1 MRHTGLKPHA
11 VESLVMAG
19 AFDAITPNRRQA
31 LWEAGLHPRPGGNG
45 QAVLPASMDASVPR
59 LADFTDAEK
68 MAAEYAVMGIYP
80 RGHLMEFVRP
90 TLAPEVLTC
99 AEVERLDDGAP
110 VLVAGW
116 PVARQHPKGRDG
128 TIFVTIEDET
138 GDAQVILWSDV
149 HRQFR
154 RELGSQVVLIAGEFS
169 RWDGTSNTIVSEVRA
184 LRSGVQ
190 MPCSH
195 DWR

>member
-1 MRHTGLKPHA
+1 
-11 VESLVMAG
+11 MAG
-19 AFDAITPNRRQA
+19 AFDSITPNRRQV
-31 LWEAGLHPRPGGNG
+31 LWEVGLHPRPGRNG
-45 QAVLPASMDASVPR
+45 QAVLPASMDASLPP

-80 RGHLMEFVRP
+80 HGHLMEFVRP

-128 TIFVTIEDET
+128 TTFVTIEDET
-138 GDAQVILWSDV
+138 GDTQVVLWSDV
-149 HRQFR
+149 HQQFR
-154 RELGSQVVLIAGEFS
+154 RELRSQVVLIAGEIS
-169 RWDGTSNTIVSEVRA
+169 RWDGTSNTIVSEVQT
-184 LRSGVQ
+184 LHSGVR
-190 MPCSH
+190 MPEAH
-195 DWR
+195 NWR